1 MSEVYLNGRFLDER
15 EATLSVA
22 DAGLQHGVG
31 VFETLL
37 GGCGDAGNGEQGWAM
52 LLDEHVQRLAM
63 AAHSLGLATL
73 SDDGM
78 SLGGMQLSGLSQAIR
93 ETARR
98 SGLTRCRLRLT
109 LTGGEVN
116 LLRRAQGV
124 QSGSQGAASGAGAF
138 AGTVLIVAS
147 PATQYPQSAREQGIL
162 ATLADT
168 RVSPLDIMAGHK
180 TLNYWWRLRELGL
193 AAGKGAGEALVFS
206 VRNHLSGGCVSNAI
220 LIRKGE
226 ALTPIARGEE
236 GRVDEQGLM
245 TQHAPGDAP
254 ADEALRAEA
263 VAAASATQTTRRPGV
278 YLPSPTLSGITR
290 AWAIQEL
297 AGMGVLTRRRMVTI
311 SDVLEADEV
320 MLTNSSWGVLGVSRV
335 EGATIGAGA
344 AGSITR
350 ELTARWERAVDLGKL
365 GGI

>member
-1 MSEVYLNGRFLDER
+1 MSEVYLNGKFVDER

-37 GGCGDAGNGEQGWAM
+37 GGCGDASNGEQGWAM
-52 LLDEHVQRLAM
+52 LLDEHVHRLAM
-63 AAHSLGLATL
+63 AAHTLGLATL
-73 SDDGM
+73 SDDGL
-78 SLGGMQLSGLSQAIR
+78 SLGGMHLSGLSQAISQ
-93 ETARR
+93 TARR
-98 SGLTRCRLRLT
+98 SGMARCRLRLT

-116 LLRRAQGV
+116 LLRRAQTA
-124 QSGSQGAASGAGAF
+124 QNISGETGTF

-147 PATQYPQSAREQGIL
+147 PATQYPQIAREQGIL

-206 VRNHLSGGCVSNAI
+206 VSNHLVGGCVSNAI
-220 LIRKGE
+220 LIRRGE
-226 ALTPIARGEE
+226 AITPIARGEE
-236 GRVDEQGLM
+236 GRVDNHGLI
-245 TQHAPGDAP
+245 TEAREGDAP
-254 ADEALRAEA
+254 AEERLRAEA
-263 VAAASATQTTRRPGV
+263 MAAGASATPVRPAGV

-290 AWAIQEL
+290 AWVIQEL
-297 AGMGVLTRRRMVTI
+297 AGMGVLTRRRMVSI

-344 AGSITR
+344 AGTITR
-350 ELTARWERAVDLGKL
+350 ELSARWERAVELGKL